1 MFMVILFYRPKERD
15 FDRLEFGRSIEQKPL
30 KKTTT

>member
-15 FDRLEFGRSIEQKPL
+15 FDRLGEALPIEQKPL